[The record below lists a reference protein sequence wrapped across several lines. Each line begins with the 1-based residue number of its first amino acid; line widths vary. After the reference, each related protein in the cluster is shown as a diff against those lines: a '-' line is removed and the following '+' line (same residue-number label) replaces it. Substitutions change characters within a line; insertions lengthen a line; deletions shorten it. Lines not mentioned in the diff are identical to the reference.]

1 MKRRDFMTKAGVAA
15 GAGVVAASTL
25 STPALASKKVELN
38 IVSTWGR
45 DFPGLGTGAQRL
57 AKRLQEVSGG
67 EIVTNYFAAGEKVG
81 AFDSF
86 DEVASGNSQ
95 AYHAAD
101 YYWKGKHPGWAFF
114 TSVPYGLTYT
124 ENAAWIHHMGGQQLW
139 DELAGSFGLKCLP
152 AGNTGVQM
160 GGWFKREINTAED
173 LKGLKMRI
181 PGLGGDVMAKVGV
194 SPVSL
199 PGGQIYENLVNGTI
213 DACEWVGPWNDER
226 SRFYEAAKY
235 YYWPGMHEPGTLI
248 TLGCNKSWLTSLSKT
263 DQMIIEHAATVQNEM
278 MLTEY
283 NANNGAALQR
293 LITDHGVEL
302 REFND
307 DVIDA
312 MGEASEELYAELAEG
327 NELTGRILDSFLKAR
342 SDIGDWLKIADH
354 GYTAQRRRVLE
365 G

>member
-1 MKRRDFMTKAGVAA
+1 M
-15 GAGVVAASTL
+15 
-25 STPALASKKVELN
+25 
-38 IVSTWGR
+38 
-45 DFPGLGTGAQRL
+45 
-57 AKRLQEVSGG
+57 
-67 EIVTNYFAAGEKVG
+67 
-81 AFDSF
+81 
-86 DEVASGNSQ
+86 
-95 AYHAAD
+95 
-101 YYWKGKHPGWAFF
+101 
-114 TSVPYGLTYT
+114 
-124 ENAAWIHHMGGQQLW
+124 
-139 DELAGSFGLKCLP
+139 
-152 AGNTGVQM
+152 
-160 GGWFKREINTAED
+160 
-173 LKGLKMRI
+173 
-181 PGLGGDVMAKVGV
+181 PGLGGMMITKLGASVVGM
-194 SPVSL
+194 
-199 PGGQIYENLVNGTI
+199 PGGQIYENLINGTI

-293 LITDHGVEL
+293 LINDHGVEL
-302 REFND
+302 KEFND

-312 MGEASEELYAELAEG
+312 MGEASDELNAELAEG
-327 NELTGRILDSFLKAR
+327 NELTGRILESFKKAR

>member
-1 MKRRDFMTKAGVAA
+1 
-15 GAGVVAASTL
+15 
-25 STPALASKKVELN
+25 
-38 IVSTWGR
+38 
-45 DFPGLGTGAQRL
+45 
-57 AKRLQEVSGG
+57 
-67 EIVTNYFAAGEKVG
+67 
-81 AFDSF
+81 
-86 DEVASGNSQ
+86 
-95 AYHAAD
+95 
-101 YYWKGKHPGWAFF
+101 
-114 TSVPYGLTYT
+114 
-124 ENAAWIHHMGGQQLW
+124 
-139 DELAGSFGLKCLP
+139 
-152 AGNTGVQM
+152 M
-160 GGWFKREINTAED
+160 GGWFNKEINSPD
-173 LKGLKMRI
+173 DWKGLKMRM
-181 PGLGGDVMAKVGV
+181 PGLGGMMITKLGASVVGM
-194 SPVSL
+194 
-199 PGGQIYENLVNGTI
+199 PGGQIYENLINGTI

-293 LITDHGVEL
+293 LINDHGVEL
-302 REFND
+302 KEFND

-327 NELTGRILDSFLKAR
+327 NELTGRILESFKKAR

>member
-1 MKRRDFMTKAGVAA
+1 MKT
-15 GAGVVAASTL
+15 
-25 STPALASKKVELN
+25 E
-38 IVSTWGR
+38 
-45 DFPGLGTGAQRL
+45 
-57 AKRLQEVSGG
+57 
-67 EIVTNYFAAGEKVG
+67 YFAAGEKVG

-86 DEVASGNSQ
+86 DEVAAVNSD
-95 AYHAAD
+95 AYIAAE
-101 YYWKGKHPGWAFF
+101 YYWGGKHPAYNYF
-114 TSVPYGLTYT
+114 TSVPFGMTT
-124 ENAAWIHHMGGQQLW
+124 PEWNAWIKFAGGQELW
-139 DELAGSFGLKCLP
+139 DELAAGFNLKALSC
-152 AGNTGVQM
+152 GGTGAQC
-160 GGWFKREINTAED
+160 GGWFNKEINSAD
-173 LKGLKMRI
+173 DFKGLKMRM
-181 PGLGGDVMAKVGV
+181 PGLGGQMITKLGASVVGM
-194 SPVSL
+194 

-342 SDIGDWLKIADH
+342 SNIGDWLKIADH